1 MRDRY
6 KRFLKYLE
14 REDFDNILRY
24 LKDFGMVGS
33 LIFKKI
39 ENVKILESIG
49 SMKLTA
55 NK

>member
-14 REDFDNILRY
+14 RDDFDNILKY
-24 LKDFGMVGS
+24 LKDSGMSGA
-33 LIFKKI
+33 LTFKKMG
-39 ENVKILESIG
+39 NYKILESIG
-49 SMKLTA
+49 SMKILT